1 MIVIWHEV
9 SAMQSFIPRSGN
21 DLQPNVAARRLRWV
35 GSVKM
40 TPQPRLGLCHLWAL
54 NPRVAARRGNP
65 GLGCTT
71 ALRFERI
78 LNLIGSFSS
87 FVGLSRGAQFLVI
100 RGHLDQA
107 ANDARQDVERIVDL
121 LFGVIATKRETD
133 RPPCRRVRNVHGSQR
148 RRGFVRVG
156 AAGRTGGNANTSL
169 VEMRREVFAF
179 EVLE

>member
-9 SAMQSFIPRSGN
+9 SAMQSFIQRSGN

-40 TPQPRLGLCHLWAL
+40 TPQPPLGLCHLWAL

-78 LNLIGSFSS
+78 LNLRSDLSQVSS
-87 FVGLSRGAQFLVI
+87 DSQGALNSLSYGDI
-100 RGHLDQA
+100 ST
-107 ANDARQDVERIVDL
+107 RQL
-121 LFGVIATKRETD
+121 TMPG
-133 RPPCRRVRNVHGSQR
+133 
-148 RRGFVRVG
+148 
-156 AAGRTGGNANTSL
+156 
-169 VEMRREVFAF
+169 
-179 EVLE
+179 